1 MGEQAEDVLDA
12 TGISAADKG
21 SYAHVIGKLDDHFKV
36 RKNLI
41 YERARF
47 NQRSQEKGESVEI
60 FITAL
65 HQAADFCEFGDM
77 KEQMI
82 RDRLVVGIRDKSL
95 SERLQMETELTL
107 EKAKRLIRQQEAVK
121 EQGTTLKNG
130 ADEGGMH
137 SLDTTARVQRR

>member
-1 MGEQAEDVLDA
+1 
-12 TGISAADKG
+12 
-21 SYAHVIGKLDDHFKV
+21 
-36 RKNLI
+36 
-41 YERARF
+41 
-47 NQRSQEKGESVEI
+47 
-60 FITAL
+60 
-65 HQAADFCEFGDM
+65 M

-82 RDRLVVGIRDKSL
+82 RDRLVVGIRDKYL